1 MSNSFDVQMSKRSD
15 LELVKILMQKN
26 DYVTDAVDAAKS
38 ELHKRNLTEEQLY
51 EINSEIS
58 LQELERKKNEK
69 SIHND
74 IFYFLTNL
82 ISPSLSFFEKRIDKS
97 LENKEFNSPYDKFL
111 FFLFTPTTII
121 NSLATAIIIRVILE
135 FNLFETI
142 YVLLNEKMFD
152 ISIFIVIISV
162 VQISIAI
169 ALFKKK
175 RIGWILLHL
184 LTIIS
189 IVTSLYYYYTWLYYE
204 GYIPNFF
211 SWQQIKYFILA
222 LIIPSVTL
230 YYIHTRKV
238 LNLFMIDRK
247 SKFIALTISILIGTG
262 YVINTYYL
270 ESNGYI

>member
-1 MSNSFDVQMSKRSD
+1 
-15 LELVKILMQKN
+15 
-26 DYVTDAVDAAKS
+26 
-38 ELHKRNLTEEQLY
+38 
-51 EINSEIS
+51 
-58 LQELERKKNEK
+58 
-69 SIHND
+69 
-74 IFYFLTNL
+74 
-82 ISPSLSFFEKRIDKS
+82 LSFFEKRIDKS
-97 LENKEFNSPYDKFL
+97 LENKAFNSPYDKFL
-111 FFLFTPTTII
+111 FFLFTPSTII
-121 NSLATAIIIRVILE
+121 NSLATAIIIRVIFE
-135 FNLFETI
+135 FNLFESI

-162 VQISIAI
+162 FQISIAI

-211 SWQQIKYFILA
+211 SWQQIKYFLLT

-238 LNLFMIDRK
+238 LNLFMIDRR